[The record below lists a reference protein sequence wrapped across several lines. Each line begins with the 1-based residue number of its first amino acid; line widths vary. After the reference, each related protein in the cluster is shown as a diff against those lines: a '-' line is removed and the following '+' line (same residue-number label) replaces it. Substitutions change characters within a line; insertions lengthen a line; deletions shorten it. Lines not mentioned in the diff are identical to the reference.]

1 MRSQLHNCSARYA
14 LAITI
19 AVSPIAAFASEVDC
33 GSLKNHFG
41 PFDYRSASPEQRRLV
56 EGTHFTPKVES
67 LAGGNTTITPGG
79 DMGIP

>member
-1 MRSQLHNCSARYA
+1 MITQLRSCSARYA
-14 LAITI
+14 LAMTL
-19 AVSPIAAFASEVDC
+19 VVLPIAAFAGEVDC
-33 GSLKNHFG
+33 GPLRNHFG
-41 PFDYRSASPEQRRLV
+41 PFDYRTASPEQRRLV